1 MMRKYEVEVR
11 ETLSRTVVVGAYN
24 ELDAME
30 RGREHYKTGKL
41 ILDADDYS
49 GVSFHEMEKEEYWG
63 R

>member
-30 RGREHYKTGKL
+30 QVRDLYRAGQL
-41 ILDADDYS
+41 VLDADDYS
-49 GVSFHEMEKEEYWG
+49 GVSFHAMEKEEYWG

>member
-1 MMRKYEVEVR
+1 MRKYEVEVR

-30 RGREHYKTGKL
+30 QVRDQYRAGQL
-41 ILDADDYS
+41 VLDADDYS
-49 GVSFHEMEKEEYWG
+49 GVSFHAMEKEEYWG